1 MDPVITS
8 GRAAALWVGLLLIL
22 LVVLSGLVVRQ
33 RRRHKVM
40 IGDGG
45 VPELVQASRA
55 FGNAVEYATPG
66 MAALATLAVV
76 NAPLLA
82 IHLVGGL
89 LFLGRVAHAASLNGS
104 AGPTFGRSIGMLLTW
119 LAFVFAGAALLFYA
133 IG

>member
-66 MAALATLAVV
+66 MAALATSVTV
-76 NAPLLA
+76 P
-82 IHLVGGL
+82 V
-89 LFLGRVAHAASLNGS
+89 
-104 AGPTFGRSIGMLLTW
+104 PE
-119 LAFVFAGAALLFYA
+119 GAAA
-133 IG
+133 

>member
-1 MDPVITS
+1 METIIAS
-8 GRAAALWVGLLLIL
+8 GKAASLWVGLLLIL
-22 LVVLSGLVVRQ
+22 LLVLSGLVVRQ

-66 MAALATLAVV
+66 MAALATLAVIG
-76 NAPLLA
+76 APLLV
-82 IHLVGGL
+82 IHITGGL
-89 LFLGRVAHAASLNGS
+89 LFVGRVAHGFSLSGS

-119 LAFVFAGAALLFYA
+119 LAFIFAAAALLFYA
-133 IG
+133 IA

>member
-89 LFLGRVAHAASLNGS
+89 LFLGRVAHAASLSGS